1 MNRKKQQAEL
11 AAQRLKGLSP
21 IDRLEGGYSVVSKDG
36 RVIKEISVVKPQD
49 KIQIDVTDGTILA
62 TVQEVRKRGEYY
74 GR

>member
-36 RVIKEISVVKPQD
+36 RVIKEISTVKPQD
-49 KIQIDVTDGTILA
+49 EIQIDVTDGTILA
-62 TVQEVRKRGEYY
+62 IVQDIRKRGE
-74 GR
+74 